1 MIRRSAITGDRVAVL
16 QRAALQ
22 DARLS
27 FRALG
32 ILCYVLSRPP
42 DWHTSAEQLS
52 RERKEGRDAIRTA
65 LRELEACGYLHRY
78 TARDERGLL
87 RTHWDLSDEP
97 QPPDGQ
103 DPENGITAGRTDDGF
118 PAVGSPAVGPPAVLL
133 GVDTGSRDTPPTP
146 SPAPPPPSPTPR
158 QEEEPEPAGRKTM
171 DRTDRQALREGT
183 QGLRTALAA
192 ALDSAGAGGLAEK
205 ARSASGRPIGTAL
218 ERLWTSGT
226 TERELGAAVRGR
238 EWDGVGLGAVVVW
251 LRGLDPAELLY
262 RDGPAVPPAVARAR
276 PAAVEGV
283 PVPADF
289 RARIGRTR

>member
-42 DWHTSAEQLS
+42 DWRTSAEQLS
-52 RERKEGRDAIRTA
+52 RERKEGRDAIRSA
-65 LRELEACGYLHRY
+65 LRELEACGYLRRY
-78 TARDERGLL
+78 NTRDDKGRF
-87 RTHWDLSDEP
+87 HKCWDLSDEP
-97 QPPDGQ
+97 QPTAVQ
-103 DPENGITAGRTDDGF
+103 DPEIDVSAGQTDDGF
-118 PAVGSPAVGPPAVLL
+118 PAVGPPAVGPPAVLL
-133 GVDTGSRDTPPTP
+133 GVDTGGRDT
-146 SPAPPPPSPTPR
+146 PPPPSPDQPPPSPAPR
-158 QEEEPEPAGRKTM
+158 QEEQDPAAEKAS
-171 DRTDRQALREGT
+171 DRQDLREGT
-183 QGLRTALAA
+183 KGLRAALATALA
-192 ALDSAGAGGLAEK
+192 SVCAGDLAQK
-205 ARSASGRPIGTAL
+205 VRSASGRPLRAEL
-218 ERLWTSGT
+218 ERLWSSGT
-226 TERELGAAVRGR
+226 TERELGAAVGGR

-262 RDGPAVPPAVARAR
+262 RDGPAVPPAVARVR

-289 RARIGRTR
+289 RARIGRTQ